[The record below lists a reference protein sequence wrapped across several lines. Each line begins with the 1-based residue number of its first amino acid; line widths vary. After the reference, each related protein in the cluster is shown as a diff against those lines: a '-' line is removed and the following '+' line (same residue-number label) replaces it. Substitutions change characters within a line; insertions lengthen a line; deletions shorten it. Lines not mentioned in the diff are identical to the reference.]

1 MASGLCVS
9 LVTALQKE
17 CQHIELNQIPKPVV
31 SLFQSLSP
39 ANAGISHSTSDSE
52 VSWSRV
58 GTKLSSTLMQFQ
70 REGVE

>member
-1 MASGLCVS
+1 MPSVRVS
-9 LVTALQKE
+9 LVTALHRE
-17 CQHIELNQIPKPVV
+17 CQHIELSQIPTPVV
-31 SLFQSLSP
+31 SLFQSLLP
-39 ANAGISHSTSDSE
+39 ANAGKSRSASNSE